1 MKRFILG
8 GLSVMLLS
16 GVAAPAVLAQ
26 ESTAAR
32 PTSVRTNYTYQ
43 IEPFNL
49 VYMAYQGYFK
59 EQGIPSYEGL
69 ISAYQTGE
77 VTARDIIRQA
87 IATNRIPAELANDDS
102 YRIAVDTM
110 LFNLKQRS

>member
-26 ESTAAR
+26 QSTGTT
-32 PTSVRTNYTYQ
+32 PISQGSNYAYQ
-43 IEPFNL
+43 LDPFEL
-49 VYMAYQGYFK
+49 VNMAYQGYF
-59 EQGIPSYEGL
+59 EDEGIPSYGGL
-69 ISAYQTGE
+69 ISAYQTGN
-77 VTARDIIRQA
+77 VTAKDIIRQA

-102 YRIAVDTM
+102 YRSAVDDM
-110 LFNLKQRS
+110 LYDLRQQD